1 MLLMQIVTLALAL
14 ATTMLGAAGC
24 GSSSKDGTSS
34 TAASTTASST
44 IATAPAPLPTTTAAL
59 TIATGKPLTHAQLI
73 AAGDPICARA
83 NLKLKTMSSAT
94 RQDTARLLPQ
104 AAGYEHIQA
113 TELSKLVPPAS
124 LASDW
129 KQIVAGIQKF
139 SELSI
144 KASEYLQAKNTSAAA
159 SIVQA
164 ANITQRQLT
173 AIAKRN
179 GFKACAVVR

>member
-1 MLLMQIVTLALAL
+1 MLRMQIVMLAL
-14 ATTMLGAAGC
+14 ATTMLGVTGC
-24 GSSSKDGTSS
+24 GSSSKSGSTS
-34 TAASTTASST
+34 TAVSTTASST
-44 IATAPAPLPTTTAAL
+44 ITTTPTPLPTTTAAL
-59 TIATGKPLTHAQLI
+59 AIATGKPLTREQLI
-73 AAGDPICARA
+73 AKGDLICARA

-104 AAGYEHIQA
+104 AAGYERIQA

-144 KASEYLQAKNTSAAA
+144 RAAEYLQAKNTSAAT

-164 ANITQRQLT
+164 ANTTQRQLT
-173 AIAKRN
+173 AIAKRD
-179 GFKACAVVR
+179 GFKDCAVVR